1 MNDKRLTNG
10 SLALN
15 NKKVITIDA
24 VKSLEEAKLRVAA
37 YARVSSD
44 STDQLN
50 SFVAQTTHYIS
61 LISSNENWT
70 LVDIYADEGITGTS
84 ADKRTEFQRLLSDCR
99 KGLVDRVLVKSISRF
114 ARNTKE
120 CLETVR
126 ELRNIGVTV
135 YFEEQGIDTGKMSTE
150 FMAALHASVAQ
161 TESESIS
168 GNMRWS
174 YRHRMEKG
182 QFITCK
188 APLGYQLMDGQLVIF
203 EPEAEIVR
211 MIFQNYLAGYS
222 REEIAAQITA
232 LGISTRDGK
241 EVWRASA
248 ISYILCNEKYAG
260 DVRVQKKY
268 TTDTLPFKKKLN
280 NGERDQYFMPDR
292 VPAIIDREAFDA
304 VADLIQ
310 KRKSKVTTAAKEES
324 VFSKRIICGEC
335 GSVFKRTV
343 CRGTVN
349 WVCRTHRKDANACS
363 IMQIPEERIHA
374 AFLRLYY
381 KLKVHGETVLGQML
395 LDLKAVKEKKMLWSE
410 DVIALNKKISK
421 LSDQNRMLA
430 EMKKLGLVD
439 SDIFIA
445 KTNDLARQLSD
456 AKQKKAKIAGEAKD
470 ETIPKTRELMEI
482 LEDMPE
488 FLPTFEPEVFEAL
501 VDQISVESNNCLNFR
516 LKNSMEIRETI

>member
-1 MNDKRLTNG
+1 MSDQRLTNG

-24 VKSLEEAKLRVAA
+24 VKMIEEAKLRVAA

-50 SFVAQTTHYIS
+50 SFVAQTNKYIS
-61 LISSNENWT
+61 LITNNENWT

-84 ADKRTEFQRLLSDCR
+84 ADKRDDFQRMLEDCR
-99 KGLVDRVLVKSISRF
+99 KGLIDRILVKSISRF

-120 CLETVR
+120 CLEAVR
-126 ELRNIGVTV
+126 ELKSIGVTV
-135 YFEEQGIDTGKMSTE
+135 YFEEQNIDTGTMNTE
-150 FMAALHASVAQ
+150 FMAALQASIAQ

-174 YRHRMEKG
+174 YRRRMERG

-188 APLGYQLMDGQLVIF
+188 SPLGYQLMDGQLVID
-203 EPEAEIVR
+203 ETEAELVR
-211 MIFQNYLAGYS
+211 MIFQNYLSGFS

-232 LGISTRDGK
+232 MGIPTRDGK
-241 EVWRASA
+241 ECWKASA
-248 ISYILCNEKYAG
+248 ITYILCNEKYAG

-268 TTDTLPFKKKLN
+268 TTETLPFKKKLN
-280 NGERDQYFMPDR
+280 HGERDQYFMPDR
-292 VPAIIDREAFDA
+292 VPAIVDRAIFDA
-304 VADLIQ
+304 AAELM
-310 KRKSKVTTAAKEES
+310 KERRSKITTALREES
-324 VFSKRIICGEC
+324 IFSKRIRCGEC
-335 GSVFKRTV
+335 GSVFTRAV

-349 WVCRTHRKDANACS
+349 WVCRTHRKDKHACS

-381 KLKVHGETVLGQML
+381 KLKSNGETVLGQL
-395 LDLKAVKEKKMLWSE
+395 LSDLKTVKEKKMLWSE
-410 DVIALNKKISK
+410 DVIALNKRISE

-445 KTNDLARQLSD
+445 KTNDLARQLAE
-456 AKQKKAKIAGEAKD
+456 AKQKRARIAGAAKD
-470 ETIPKTRELMEI
+470 ETIPKTRELLES

-488 FLPTFEPEVFEAL
+488 VLLTFDADIFEAL
-501 VDQISVESNNCLNFR
+501 VESITVENNQCLRFR
-516 LKNSMEIRETI
+516 LRNSLEIRETV

>member
-1 MNDKRLTNG
+1 MVLCVADKEVNPLNDKRLTNG

-24 VKSLEEAKLRVAA
+24 VKTLEEAKLRVAA

-84 ADKRTEFQRLLSDCR
+84 ADKRTEFKRLLSDCR

-135 YFEEQGIDTGKMSTE
+135 YFEEQGIDTSKMSTE

-174 YRHRMEKG
+174 YHHRMEKG

-211 MIFQNYLAGYS
+211 MIFQNYLAG
-222 REEIAAQITA
+222 
-232 LGISTRDGK
+232 
-241 EVWRASA
+241 
-248 ISYILCNEKYAG
+248 
-260 DVRVQKKY
+260 
-268 TTDTLPFKKKLN
+268 
-280 NGERDQYFMPDR
+280 
-292 VPAIIDREAFDA
+292 
-304 VADLIQ
+304 
-310 KRKSKVTTAAKEES
+310 
-324 VFSKRIICGEC
+324 
-335 GSVFKRTV
+335 
-343 CRGTVN
+343 
-349 WVCRTHRKDANACS
+349 
-363 IMQIPEERIHA
+363 
-374 AFLRLYY
+374 
-381 KLKVHGETVLGQML
+381 
-395 LDLKAVKEKKMLWSE
+395 
-410 DVIALNKKISK
+410 
-421 LSDQNRMLA
+421 
-430 EMKKLGLVD
+430 
-439 SDIFIA
+439 
-445 KTNDLARQLSD
+445 
-456 AKQKKAKIAGEAKD
+456 
-470 ETIPKTRELMEI
+470 
-482 LEDMPE
+482 
-488 FLPTFEPEVFEAL
+488 
-501 VDQISVESNNCLNFR
+501 
-516 LKNSMEIRETI
+516 